1 LKINLSIN
9 YSRINNFVKIN
20 PNLLNKIMTKA
31 GIVSEKKI
39 KEITKRIIKDSI
51 KGWRKKKEIRGIDT
65 SHFVLNLISP
75 YERLVSAVIQSC
87 QTSLGTKFWENLI
100 KEIAHENSF
109 EICDNKDFFQPN
121 TNELNY
127 IIDQWKTKREENKT
141 PVSLEGYKKE
151 LIKEIK
157 INSEKFRNVKKIKPK
172 KGDGLDI
179 SLKKNNTHYLF
190 EIKSPHVNAG
200 AGKDYSL
207 KLMKMYH
214 HHLFWEPDSK
224 VIVQIIFPYNPFE
237 VDYDVA
243 QKGRI
248 DPLIRNLDYLVADDF
263 WKFLSGNDNCMKYLK
278 EAIIEANTE
287 FNLYEDIKYFIDKHK

>member
-1 LKINLSIN
+1 
-9 YSRINNFVKIN
+9 
-20 PNLLNKIMTKA
+20 MTKL
-31 GIVSEKKI
+31 GIVSEEKI

-51 KGWRKKKEIRGIDT
+51 KSWRKKKEIRGIDT

-100 KEIAHENSF
+100 KEIAKENDF
-109 EICDNKDFFQPN
+109 TICDNKEFFQPN

-127 IIDQWKTKREENKT
+127 IIDQWKTVREESKT
-141 PVSLEGYKKE
+141 PVPLDGYKKE

-157 INSEKFRNVKKIKPK
+157 ANSKKFKNVKKIKPK

-179 SLKKNNTHYLF
+179 SLKKNNINYLF

-237 VDYDVA
+237 IDYDVA

-248 DPLIRNLDYLVADDF
+248 DPLIRNIDYLVADDF
-263 WKFLSGNDNCMKYLK
+263 WNFLSGNNNCMKYLK

-287 FNLYEDIKYFIDKHK
+287 FGLYEDIKYFIDKYK

>member
-1 LKINLSIN
+1 MMSKLE
-9 YSRINNFVKIN
+9 
-20 PNLLNKIMTKA
+20 
-31 GIVSEKKI
+31 IVPEEKI
-39 KEITKRIIKDSI
+39 KEITKRIITDSI
-51 KGWRKKKEIRGIDT
+51 KDWRKKKEVRGIDT

-100 KEIAHENSF
+100 KEIAIENNF
-109 EICDNKDFFQPN
+109 TIHNNKEFFQPN

-127 IIDQWKTKREENKT
+127 IIDEWKTKREENKKSIT
-141 PVSLEGYKKE
+141 LDDYKKE
-151 LIKEIK
+151 LIKVIK
-157 INSEKFRNVKKIKPK
+157 KNSKKFEKVKKIKPK

-179 SLKKNNTHYLF
+179 WLKKNNTNYLF

-224 VIVQIIFPYNPFE
+224 IIVQIIFPYNPFE
-237 VDYDVA
+237 IDYDVA

-248 DPLIRNLDYLVADDF
+248 DPLIRNVDYLVADDF
-263 WKFLSGNDNCMKYLK
+263 WKFLSGNDNCMKFLK
-278 EAIIEANTE
+278 EAIVEANTE
-287 FNLYEDIKYFIDKHK
+287 FGLYEDIKYFIDKHK